1 MSMRLQDTLSL
12 SARMFKNRP
21 LRTFLTIL
29 GVSVGIGA
37 VLFLV
42 SLGYGIQ
49 NAILS
54 QITTVDSLLSLDVS
68 SGSTNLI
75 KITKKDLEEIALI
88 PQVTEVSPVVDF
100 SAQLTMGEFTSDGI
114 IYAVTPS
121 FFRLDGI
128 ILSEGQFFEKEN
140 EKSII
145 ISSAGAQLF
154 NSTPEEILGKEIDL
168 TIFVLSEDK
177 DGFDKTDIYERES
190 PYKVVG
196 VIESQDTNFAY
207 IPEKTISDIEI
218 KDYALLKV
226 KVADNEVMEIVRDII
241 IERGFIVSSLSD
253 TIEQANQIFKVVQI
267 ILALFGLIA
276 LLVSA
281 IGMFNTMTIALLER
295 TNEVGIMRAVGIT
308 QKGIVQI
315 FIYESVLMGFLGGIG
330 GLIVGYVGGEL
341 TNFGINI
348 LAKTFGGK
356 ALDLFYQP
364 FWFIMFILVFSTVTG
379 FLTGVYP
386 SIKASRLN
394 PLTALKY
401 K

>member
-1 MSMRLQDTLSL
+1 MRIIDTLSL
-12 SARMFKNRP
+12 STRMFKTRP

-49 NAILS
+49 NVILG

-68 SGSTNLI
+68 AGSTDLI
-75 KITKKDLEEIALI
+75 TITQRDLEEIRSI
-88 PQVTEVSPVVDF
+88 TGVVEVSPVVNL
-100 SAQLTMGEFTSDGI
+100 SAHITIGEFTGDGLV
-114 IYAVTPS
+114 YSVTPS

-128 ILSEGQFFEKEN
+128 LPMEGKFFEDEN
-140 EKSII
+140 EHSVV

-154 NSTPEEILGKEIDL
+154 DMTPKEIIGREVFL
-168 TIFVLSEDK
+168 TIFVSKETEDGSFEDQIFK
-177 DGFDKTDIYERES
+177 REDT
-190 PYKVVG
+190 YKVVG
-196 VIESQDTNFAY
+196 VVESQDTNFIY
-207 IPEKTISDIEI
+207 IPEKTISDLGLTEY
-218 KDYALLKV
+218 DFLKV
-226 KVADNEVMEIVRDII
+226 KSINNESIESIRSSI
-241 IERGFIVSSLSD
+241 IERGFLVSSLSD
-253 TIEQANQIFKVVQI
+253 TIDQANKIFKIVQI

-295 TNEVGIMRAVGIT
+295 INEIGIMRAIGIT
-308 QKGIVQI
+308 RKDIIQL
-315 FIYESVLMGFLGGIG
+315 FLFESVLMGFLGGLG
-330 GLIVGYVGGEL
+330 GLIVGYLGGEIA
-341 TNFGINI
+341 NMGVNI
-348 LAKTFGGK
+348 LAKTFGGR

-364 FWFIMFILVFSTVTG
+364 VWFVVFIIVFSTIIG
-379 FLTGVYP
+379 LLTGVYP